1 MNSHNRPVYLLTP
14 GPLTT
19 SKATKQAMLRDWG
32 SRDSEFKEMTA
43 TVRRKLLELI
53 GDTHGKF
60 ECVPLQGSG
69 TFAVEAMLGTL
80 LGPGEKALVLVNGA
94 YGKRAA
100 KILDRIGRR
109 AAVLET
115 PESKPPRGP
124 EIIAAIKDDSEISH
138 VVAIHCETSSG
149 MLNPLDEIAAAVRS
163 TGRKLLVDCM
173 SSFGALP
180 LSAAET
186 PFDAVAC
193 SANKCFEGVPGCG
206 FVIVRRAALAEAK
219 GNCHSLCLDLHE
231 QWAGFESN
239 SQWRFT
245 PPTHVIAAFLEAI
258 AQLES
263 EGGVE
268 GRRRRYL
275 RNRDVLVS
283 GMRRF
288 GFQTL
293 LEDGLLSPI
302 IVTFLNPAHP
312 GFDFEEFYR
321 ILKNKGFVIYPGK
334 LAEADSFRIGCI
346 GAIDEQVMRK
356 AVDAVHE
363 AMAELGVDDAS
374 PCASAQ

>member
-1 MNSHNRPVYLLTP
+1 MNGRDRPVYLLTP

-43 TVRRKLLELI
+43 AVRRKLLELI
-53 GDTHGKF
+53 GDTQGQF

-80 LGPGEKALVLVNGA
+80 VGPGDKALVLVNGA

-100 KILDRIGRR
+100 KILDRIGRG

-115 PESKPPRGP
+115 PESKPHEGR
-124 EIIAAIKDDSEISH
+124 EIASAINSDPEISH

-163 TGRKLLVDCM
+163 AGRKLLVDCM

-186 PFDAVAC
+186 RFDAVAC
-193 SANKCFEGVPGCG
+193 SANKCFEGVPGFG
-206 FVIVRRAALAEAK
+206 FVIVRRTALAESE
-219 GNCHSLCLDLHE
+219 GNCHSLCLDLQE
-231 QWAGFESN
+231 QWAGLKSN

-245 PPTHVIAAFLEAI
+245 PPTQVIAAFLEAI

-268 GRRRRYL
+268 ARRGRYL

-283 GMRRF
+283 GMRRL

-293 LEDGLLSPI
+293 LEDDLLSPI

-321 ILKNKGFVIYPGK
+321 LLKSKGFVIYPGK

-346 GAIDEQVMRK
+346 GAIDENVMRQ
-356 AVDAVHE
+356 AVNAVQE
-363 AMAELGVDDAS
+363 TLTEMGVDSGS
-374 PCASAQ
+374 PCAPA

>member
-1 MNSHNRPVYLLTP
+1 MNGCARPVCLLTP

-19 SKATKQAMLRDWG
+19 SKTTKQAMLQDWG
-32 SRDSEFKEMTA
+32 SRDAEFKEMTT

-53 GDTHGKF
+53 GDTKGEF

-80 LGPGEKALVLVNGA
+80 VGPDDKALVLVNGA
-94 YGKRAA
+94 YGKQAA

-109 AAVLET
+109 TAVLET
-115 PESKPPRGP
+115 PESLPPRGR
-124 EIIAAIKDDSEISH
+124 EIAAAIERDAEISH

-149 MLNPLDEIAAAVRS
+149 LLNPLDEIAAAVRS
-163 TGRKLLVDCM
+163 SGRKLLVDCM

-180 LSAAET
+180 LNAAET
-186 PFDAVAC
+186 PFEVVAC
-193 SANKCFEGVPGCG
+193 SANKCFEGVPGFG
-206 FVIVRRAALAEAK
+206 FVIVRRTELSAAK
-219 GNCHSLCLDLHE
+219 GNCRSLCLDLHE
-231 QWAGFESN
+231 QWAGFEAN

-245 PPTHVIAAFLEAI
+245 PPTHAVAAFLEAI

-268 GRRRRYL
+268 ARRERYS

-283 GMRRF
+283 GMRRL

-293 LEDGLLSPI
+293 LDDDLLSPI

-312 GFDFEEFYR
+312 EFEFETLYR
-321 ILKNKGFVIYPGK
+321 VLKGKGFVIYPGK

-346 GAIDEQVMRK
+346 GAIDEKVMEQ
-356 AVDAVHE
+356 AVNAVQE
-363 AMAELGVDDAS
+363 ALFEMGVDDAS
-374 PCASAQ
+374 PRASVR

>member
-1 MNSHNRPVYLLTP
+1 
-14 GPLTT
+14 
-19 SKATKQAMLRDWG
+19 MLRDWG

-43 TVRRKLLELI
+43 AVRRKLLELI
-53 GDTHGKF
+53 GDTQGQF

-80 LGPGEKALVLVNGA
+80 VGPGDKALVLVNGA

-100 KILDRIGRR
+100 KILDRIGRG

-115 PESKPPRGP
+115 PESKPHEGR
-124 EIIAAIKDDSEISH
+124 EIASAINSDPEISH

-163 TGRKLLVDCM
+163 AGRKLLVDCM

-186 PFDAVAC
+186 RFDAVAC
-193 SANKCFEGVPGCG
+193 SANKCFEGVPGFG
-206 FVIVRRAALAEAK
+206 FVIVRRTALAESE
-219 GNCHSLCLDLHE
+219 GNCHSLCLDLQE
-231 QWAGFESN
+231 QWAGLESN

-245 PPTHVIAAFLEAI
+245 PPTQVIAAFLEAI

-268 GRRRRYL
+268 ARRGRYS

-283 GMRRF
+283 GMRRL

-293 LEDGLLSPI
+293 LEDDLLSPI

-321 ILKNKGFVIYPGK
+321 LLKSKGFVIYPGK

-346 GAIDEQVMRK
+346 GAIDENVMRQ
-356 AVDAVHE
+356 AVNAVQE
-363 AMAELGVDDAS
+363 TLTEMGVDSGS
-374 PCASAQ
+374 PCAPA

>member
-1 MNSHNRPVYLLTP
+1 MNNPDRPVYLLTP

-19 SKATKQAMLRDWG
+19 SRATKQAMLRDWG

-43 TVRRKLLELI
+43 AIRRKLLRLI
-53 GDTHGKF
+53 GDTQGKF

-80 LGPGEKALVLVNGA
+80 VGPGGKALVLVNGA

-100 KILDRIGRR
+100 RILDRIGRR
-109 AAVLET
+109 NAVLET
-115 PESKPPRGP
+115 PESQPPRGRG
-124 EIIAAIKDDSEISH
+124 IAAAIDGDPEISH

-149 MLNPLDEIAAAVRS
+149 MLNPLDEIADAVRS

-186 PFDAVAC
+186 RFDAVAC
-193 SANKCFEGVPGCG
+193 SANKCFEGVPGFG
-206 FVIVRRAALAEAK
+206 FVIVRRTALAESE
-219 GNCHSLCLDLHE
+219 GNCHSLCLDLQE
-231 QWAGFESN
+231 QWAGLESN

-245 PPTHVIAAFLEAI
+245 PPTHVIAAFLEAT

-268 GRRRRYL
+268 ARRRRYS
-275 RNRDVLVS
+275 RNRDTLVS
-283 GMRRF
+283 GMRRL
-288 GFQTL
+288 GFLTL
-293 LEDGLLSPI
+293 LEDDLLSPI

-312 GFDFEEFYR
+312 EFDFEEFYR
-321 ILKNKGFVIYPGK
+321 LLKNKGFVIYPGK

-346 GAIDEQVMRK
+346 GAIDENVMRQ
-356 AVDAVHE
+356 AVNAVQE
-363 AMAELGVDDAS
+363 ALVEMGVDDAS
-374 PCASAQ
+374 PGAPA

>member
-1 MNSHNRPVYLLTP
+1 MNGCDRPVYLLTP

-32 SRDSEFKEMTA
+32 SRDAEFKEMTA

-53 GDTHGKF
+53 GDTQGEF

-80 LGPGEKALVLVNGA
+80 VAPYDKALVLVNGA

-115 PESKPPRGP
+115 LESQPPRKR
-124 EIIAAIKDDSEISH
+124 EIIGAIDHDPQISH
-138 VVAIHCETSSG
+138 VVAIHCDTSSG
-149 MLNPLDEIAAAVRS
+149 MLNPLDEIADAVRS
-163 TGRKLLVDCM
+163 SGRKLLVDCM

-180 LSAAET
+180 LNSTET
-186 PFDAVAC
+186 PFEAVAC
-193 SANKCFEGVPGCG
+193 SANKCFEGVPGFG
-206 FVIVRRAALAEAK
+206 FVIVRRTALSASE
-219 GNCHSLCLDLHE
+219 GHCHSLCLDLHE
-231 QWAGFESN
+231 QWAGLEAN

-245 PPTHVIAAFLEAI
+245 PPTHAVAAFLEAI
-258 AQLES
+258 VQLES

-268 GRRRRYL
+268 ARRGRYS

-283 GMRRF
+283 GMRRL
-288 GFQTL
+288 GFRTL
-293 LEDGLLSPI
+293 LADDLLSPI

-312 GFDFEEFYR
+312 EFDFETLYQM
-321 ILKNKGFVIYPGK
+321 LKNKGFVIYPGK

-346 GAIDEQVMRK
+346 GAIDEKIMRQ
-356 AVDAVHE
+356 AVNAVQE
-363 AMAELGVDDAS
+363 ALVEMGVDDAS
-374 PCASAQ
+374 PCAPAR

>member
-1 MNSHNRPVYLLTP
+1 MNSPDRPVYLLTP

-19 SKATKQAMLRDWG
+19 SRATKQAMLRDWG
-32 SRDSEFKEMTA
+32 SRDSEFKKMTA
-43 TVRRKLLELI
+43 AIRRKLLQLI
-53 GDTHGKF
+53 GDTQGKF

-80 LGPGEKALVLVNGA
+80 VGPGDKALVLVNGA

-100 KILDRIGRR
+100 RILDRIGRR
-109 AAVLET
+109 NAVLET
-115 PESKPPRGP
+115 PESQPPRGRG
-124 EIIAAIKDDSEISH
+124 IAAAIDGDPEISH

-149 MLNPLDEIAAAVRS
+149 MLNPLDEIADAVRS

-180 LSAAET
+180 LSVAET
-186 PFDAVAC
+186 RFDAVAC
-193 SANKCFEGVPGCG
+193 SANKCFEGVPGFG
-206 FVIVRRAALAEAK
+206 FVIVRRTALAESE
-219 GNCHSLCLDLHE
+219 GNCHSLCLDLQE
-231 QWAGFESN
+231 QWAGLESN

-268 GRRRRYL
+268 ARRRRYS

-283 GMRRF
+283 GMRRL
-288 GFQTL
+288 GFLTL
-293 LEDGLLSPI
+293 LEDDLLSPI

-312 GFDFEEFYR
+312 EFDFEEFYR
-321 ILKNKGFVIYPGK
+321 LLKNKGFVIYPGK

-346 GAIDEQVMRK
+346 GAIDENVMRQ
-356 AVDAVHE
+356 AVNAVQE
-363 AMAELGVDDAS
+363 ALVEMGVDDAS
-374 PCASAQ
+374 PGAPV

>member
-1 MNSHNRPVYLLTP
+1 MNGCDRPVYLLTP

-32 SRDSEFKEMTA
+32 SRDAEFKEMTA

-53 GDTHGKF
+53 GDTQGEF

-80 LGPGEKALVLVNGA
+80 VGPDDKALVLVNGA

-109 AAVLET
+109 SAVLET
-115 PESKPPRGP
+115 PESLPPRGR
-124 EIIAAIKDDSEISH
+124 EIAAAIKRDSQISH

-163 TGRKLLVDCM
+163 SGRKLLVDCM

-186 PFDAVAC
+186 PFEAVAC
-193 SANKCFEGVPGCG
+193 SANKCFEGVPGFG
-206 FVIVRRAALAEAK
+206 FVIVRRTALSAAK
-219 GNCHSLCLDLHE
+219 GHCHSLCLDLHD
-231 QWAGFESN
+231 QWAGFEAN

-258 AQLES
+258 IQLES

-268 GRRRRYL
+268 ARRGRYS

-283 GMRRF
+283 GMRRL
-288 GFQTL
+288 GFRTL
-293 LEDGLLSPI
+293 LDDDLLSPI

-312 GFDFEEFYR
+312 EFDFETLYCM
-321 ILKNKGFVIYPGK
+321 LKSKGFVIYPGK
-334 LAEADSFRIGCI
+334 LSEADSFRIGCI
-346 GAIDEQVMRK
+346 GAIDEKIMRQAVNAVQK
-356 AVDAVHE
+356 ALVE
-363 AMAELGVDDAS
+363 MGVDDAS
-374 PCASAQ
+374 PCASDR

>member
-1 MNSHNRPVYLLTP
+1 MNGCDRPVYLLTP

-32 SRDSEFKEMTA
+32 SRDAEFKEMTA

-53 GDTHGKF
+53 GDTQGEF

-80 LGPGEKALVLVNGA
+80 VGPDDKALVLVNGA

-100 KILDRIGRR
+100 KILDRIRR
-109 AAVLET
+109 RSAVLET
-115 PESKPPRGP
+115 PESRPPRGR
-124 EIIAAIKDDSEISH
+124 EIAAAIKRDPQISH

-163 TGRKLLVDCM
+163 SGRKLLVDCM

-186 PFDAVAC
+186 PFEAVAC
-193 SANKCFEGVPGCG
+193 SANKCFEGVPGFG
-206 FVIVRRAALAEAK
+206 FVIVRRTALSAAK
-219 GNCHSLCLDLHE
+219 GHCHSLCLDLHD
-231 QWAGFESN
+231 QWAGFEAN

-245 PPTHVIAAFLEAI
+245 PPTHVIAAFLEALV
-258 AQLES
+258 QLES

-268 GRRRRYL
+268 ARRGRYS

-283 GMRRF
+283 GLRRL
-288 GFQTL
+288 GFRTL
-293 LEDGLLSPI
+293 LDDDLLSPI

-312 GFDFEEFYR
+312 EFDFETLYCM
-321 ILKNKGFVIYPGK
+321 LKNKGFVIYPGK
-334 LAEADSFRIGCI
+334 LSEADSFRIGCI
-346 GAIDEQVMRK
+346 GAIDEKIMRQ
-356 AVDAVHE
+356 AVNAVQE
-363 AMAELGVDDAS
+363 ALIEMGVDDAS
-374 PCASAQ
+374 PCASDR

>member
-1 MNSHNRPVYLLTP
+1 MNGRDRQVCLLTP

-32 SRDSEFKEMTA
+32 SRDAEFKEMTT

-53 GDTHGKF
+53 GDTKGEF

-80 LGPGEKALVLVNGA
+80 VGPDDKALVLVNGA

-109 AAVLET
+109 TAALET
-115 PESKPPRGP
+115 PESLPPRGR
-124 EIIAAIKDDSEISH
+124 EIAAALERDSEISH

-149 MLNPLDEIAAAVRS
+149 LLNPLDEIAAAVRS
-163 TGRKLLVDCM
+163 SGRKLLVDCM

-180 LSAAET
+180 LNAAET

-193 SANKCFEGVPGCG
+193 SANKCFEGVPGFG
-206 FVIVRRAALAEAK
+206 FVIVRRTELSAAK

-231 QWAGFESN
+231 QWAGFEAN

-245 PPTHVIAAFLEAI
+245 PPTHAVAAFLEAI

-268 GRRRRYL
+268 ARRERYS

-283 GMRRF
+283 GMRRL

-293 LEDGLLSPI
+293 LGDDLLSPI

-312 GFDFEEFYR
+312 EFDFETLYR
-321 ILKNKGFVIYPGK
+321 VLKSKGFVIYPGK

-346 GAIDEQVMRK
+346 GAIDEKVMEQ
-356 AVDAVHE
+356 AVNAVQE
-363 AMAELGVDDAS
+363 ALFEMGVDDAS
-374 PCASAQ
+374 PRASVR